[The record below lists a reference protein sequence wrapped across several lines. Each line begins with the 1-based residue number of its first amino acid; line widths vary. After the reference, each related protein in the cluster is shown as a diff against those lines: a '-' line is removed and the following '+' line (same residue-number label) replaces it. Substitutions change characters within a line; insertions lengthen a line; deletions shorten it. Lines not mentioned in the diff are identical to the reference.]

1 MGGKVKGKAMVSQKL
16 GENKDGVD
24 GKDPLS
30 WNSVYIAKP
39 NREKPFTTDAVCFV
53 YAVLGK
59 PLEMKKYEEYDTL
72 TKTYMKQYKDAAK
85 HGKKKMKEQRK
96 IHKSM
101 MEEEQNALDDKKK
114 PTIQN
119 FFNSGGEA

>member
-1 MGGKVKGKAMVSQKL
+1 M
-16 GENKDGVD
+16 
-24 GKDPLS
+24 
-30 WNSVYIAKP
+30 YIAKP

-101 MEEEQNALDDKKK
+101 MEEEQKELSLRDVKRQCAAAYAKLGLKTSSTPYTH
-114 PTIQN
+114 PTPYT
-119 FFNSGGEA
+119 SPTPYTLS